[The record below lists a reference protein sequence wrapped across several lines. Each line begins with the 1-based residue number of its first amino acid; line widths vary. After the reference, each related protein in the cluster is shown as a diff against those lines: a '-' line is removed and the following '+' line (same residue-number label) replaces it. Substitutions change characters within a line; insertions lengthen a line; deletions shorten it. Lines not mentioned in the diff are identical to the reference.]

1 MKTILTAAIALTFS
15 AAALAQSEV
24 PEDTIP
30 GYTTIVQPA
39 SGQQLAV
46 NIGNRSESLEYSVPG
61 YGVTYTSGRVFSQTA
76 IGSSGYDLLGYEFAG
91 NQ

>member
-30 GYTTIVQPA
+30 GYTTILQPA
-39 SGQQLAV
+39 SGQQIAV
-46 NIGNRSESLEYSVPG
+46 NVDNRSEPLENTVPG
-61 YGVTYTSGRVFSQTA
+61 YGVTYTKGRVFSQTA
-76 IGSSGYDLLGYEFAG
+76 IGSSGYDLLGYEFSG